1 MSNPFKPRL
10 STTQAIDEDTH
21 RKNYYTVWKKFKRSQ
36 NSPFIAI
43 DNVFKEKYLNKLEAG
58 PLKLYLYFAFAAKNQ
73 SGHSWHSVTTI
84 ADYFGTQT
92 RTIDN
97 WIKALVD
104 EGLIYRQR
112 AGKKSNTTYL
122 IPFSHTIVN
131 YRKQKKY
138 QTDSQDLLDDCLKM
152 LNDLKNI
159 YGEVVKVYHFF
170 QWAAGKHDVNTHQ
183 DLFVLCKRN
192 DVVTVVEVF
201 LTNSDHLVVSE
212 DEIEEIV
219 RFESPFEFNGE
230 KIIGLAYPDNPQFR
244 SLKTAQLLVDTL
256 VDLADTERWQFDELP
271 QVKYDHFEVL
281 FPEKNETEEETEED
295 KPEEDEKS
303 VE

>member
-1 MSNPFKPRL
+1 MNNPFKPRL
-10 STTQAIDEDTH
+10 SISQVIDEDIH
-21 RKNYYTVWKKFKRSQ
+21 RKNYYTSWKKFNRSQ

-58 PLKLYLYFAFAAKNQ
+58 PLRLYLYFAFAAKNQ
-73 SGHSWHSVTTI
+73 SGHSWHSVATI

-122 IPFSHTIVN
+122 IPFSHTLLPYN
-131 YRKQKKY
+131 KQKKY
-138 QTDSQDLLDDCLKM
+138 KTDSQSLLNDCLKM
-152 LNDLKNI
+152 LDSSKHI

-170 QWAAGKHDVNTHQ
+170 QWATGKHDVSSHQ
-183 DLFVLCKRN
+183 DLFVLCKRK
-192 DVVTVVEVF
+192 DIVTVIKIA
-201 LTNSDHLVVSE
+201 LTKSDDMVISE
-212 DEIEEIV
+212 DEVEEII

-230 KIIGLAYPDNPQFR
+230 KIIGLAYPDNPSFR
-244 SLKTAQLLVDTL
+244 SIKTAQQLVDTL
-256 VDLADTERWQFDELP
+256 VDFADTERWQFDELP
-271 QVKYDHFEVL
+271 QVKYDHFEIL
-281 FPEKNETEEETEED
+281 FPEENEIEETTESAEE
-295 KPEEDEKS
+295 
-303 VE
+303 